1 MSTDKPVSGPGQR
14 LLKFA
19 RSLPVRIVA
28 GLYVA
33 YLLAGFFLV
42 NPLAQ
47 KLLPWVGERML
58 ASRLT
63 AERVAF
69 NPFTLELRVHE
80 LTLSDQHGG
89 FLAGFDRLY
98 VNLGVSGVARWAT
111 RIQAIELDRPHV
123 HLELRRGGG
132 TNWDALAA
140 KLREGS
146 GPASQTIAR
155 LLIDHIQV
163 SDGDISY
170 VDADRPGEPFRVSLQ
185 PLNVALEELSTL
197 PEDRGDYQL
206 TARLP
211 EQGATLRWKG
221 EVGLNPLVSDGDVS
235 LEGVRVGQ
243 LAGAFA
249 GRLEAEASGTLGAQL
264 HYRFA
269 MLRTPDGQDVPSLRL
284 SRAQVELKDFALA
297 PRGGRAPLLQLPDA
311 RITDAS
317 FDSLRREIAVGGLR
331 LEGAKVAATRDG
343 RGRLDWQ
350 ALFAPP
356 PAGTVAAP
364 SAGRADA
371 AAPWKVAVKEIR
383 LVGASARWTDLG
395 YERPLRA
402 ATDGLA
408 LKASL
413 SGEIGATT
421 SLVLGP
427 VDAQAG
433 PVQLHS
439 GDERVATLRQAAL
452 ADARVQWPDN
462 RIRIAALTLSGAR
475 STIALDRRG
484 RLNWAQILRRTG
496 PPAPAAPGNGA
507 GAAPDLEVGRIDV
520 DDLGL
525 RLVDEGPPKPVQLDL
540 ADGRITLAN
549 VGLDLDRPIP
559 VQASFSV
566 KQGGRFEAR
575 GRVVPG
581 APSGRLDLRLAGLSL
596 EPFAPY
602 VNRFAR
608 LRLHSGTAGT
618 RGQLAFAPAKGALG
632 VRYTGG
638 FSVDDLAI
646 AEEDTGEAFLGWKK
660 LSSDNLTVS
669 LAPDRLHIGTL
680 RAQAPFG
687 KVVIFE
693 DKSLN
698 LQRILRASP
707 APAAAASPAPAAA
720 KAPGTDTPF
729 PIAIDR
735 LRIEKAQAQFA
746 DLSLTPQFGTR
757 MRDLGGVVTGLSTDP
772 TASAQVE
779 LDGKVDDY
787 GSVRVRGSIQPFR
800 ATEATDLTLAFR
812 NLEMTRLTPYS
823 AKFAGRKIESGRL
836 SVDLGYKIKDR
847 ELTGT
852 NKFVVHQL
860 KLGER
865 VDSPDALKLPLN
877 LAIAVLQDS
886 HGVIDLDLPVSG
898 NLDDPHFSY
907 GAIVWKAIVNVLTK
921 IVTAP
926 FRALG
931 ALLGVDAQ
939 KMEAVGFD
947 PGRSALLPPE
957 QEKLKTL
964 AEALAKRPALTLTIE
979 PGYDPEADRR
989 ALQEAAMRRQAAEVA
1004 GLKLG
1009 AGEEPGPVDLNNHK
1023 VQTWL
1028 EDRYAAQAGKDAY
1041 RKLRASYQPKDASA
1055 AARVLDSQLLTRLG
1069 RQFGTR
1075 DSGPPSAFHAELLER
1090 LTRELPVPDE
1100 ALVAL
1105 ARSRAR
1111 ALREAIVA
1119 QGLDAARVSIGAPAP
1134 HAAKDQQVACGLT
1147 LGAGAAGAPA
1157 SAPAAGG

>member
-1 MSTDKPVSGPGQR
+1 MSTDQPAPSPKQR
-14 LLKFA
+14 LLKLA
-19 RSLPVRIVA
+19 RSLPLRIVA

-58 ASRLT
+58 ASRLA
-63 AERVAF
+63 AERVEF
-69 NPFTLELRVHE
+69 NPFTLELRVHK
-80 LTLSDQHGG
+80 LTLSEQDGG
-89 FLAGFDRLY
+89 LLAGFDRLD
-98 VNLGVSGVARWAT
+98 VNLGVGGVARWAT
-111 RIQAIELDRPHV
+111 RIQSIELDRPHLHFEV
-123 HLELRRGGG
+123 RRGGG

-146 GPASQTIAR
+146 GPPSRTIAR
-155 LLIDHIQV
+155 LLIDRIRV
-163 SDGDISY
+163 ADGDISFA
-170 VDADRPGEPFRVSLQ
+170 DADRPGEPFRASLQ
-185 PLNVALEELSTL
+185 PLNLALDDLSTL

-206 TARLP
+206 SAKMP

-221 EVGLNPLVSDGDVS
+221 EVGLNPLVSEGDVA
-235 LEGVRVGQ
+235 LEGARVGQ
-243 LAGAFA
+243 LATAFA
-249 GRLEAEASGTLGAQL
+249 GRLEAQASGTLGAQL

-269 MLRTPDGQDVPSLRL
+269 MLRTPDGQDLPAVVL
-284 SRAQVELKDFALA
+284 SHAGVQLKDFTLA
-297 PRGGRAPLLQLPDA
+297 PRGGGSPLLQLPDA

-317 FDSLRREIAVGGLR
+317 FDSLRREVTVGALR
-331 LEGAKVAATRDG
+331 LDGAKVAATRDA
-343 RGRLDWQ
+343 RGALDWQ
-350 ALFAPP
+350 ALFAPA
-356 PAGTVAAP
+356 PAGAAAAP
-364 SAGRADA
+364 SAAGPAST
-371 AAPWKVAVKEIR
+371 APWKVAVKAIE
-383 LVGASARWTDLG
+383 LAGASGRWTDLG

-402 ATDGLA
+402 AAEGLS

-421 SLVLGP
+421 KLVLGP
-427 VDAQAG
+427 VDAQVG
-433 PVQLHS
+433 PVELRS
-439 GDERVATLRQAAL
+439 GDEVVAQLRRAAL
-452 ADARVQWPDN
+452 ADARVQLPDN
-462 RIRIAALTLSGAR
+462 RVRVASLTFSGPR
-475 STIALDRRG
+475 STIALDRRQ
-484 RLNWAQILRRTG
+484 RLNWAEILRRKV
-496 PPAPAAPGNGA
+496 PASATAAPTTAA
-507 GAAPDLEVGRIDV
+507 GAAPDLEVARIDV
-520 DDLGL
+520 DDVGL
-525 RLVDEGPPKPVQLDL
+525 RIVDEGPAKPVQLDL
-540 ADGRITLAN
+540 VDGRVALAN
-549 VGLDLDRPIP
+549 VGLDLNHPIP
-559 VQASFSV
+559 VEASFAL
-566 KQGGRFEAR
+566 KQGGRFEAK
-575 GRVVPG
+575 GSVVPG
-581 APSGRLDLRLAGLSL
+581 SPSGRLDLRLAGLSL
-596 EPFAPY
+596 KPFAPY

-608 LRLHSGTAGT
+608 LLLNSGTAGT
-618 RGQLAFAPAKGALG
+618 RGRLDFAPAKGALG
-632 VRYTGG
+632 LRYTGG
-638 FSVDDLAI
+638 FSVDNLAI
-646 AEEDTGEAFLGWKK
+646 TEEDTGDAFLGWKK
-660 LSSDNLTVS
+660 LSTDSLAVS
-669 LAPDRLHIGTL
+669 LAPDRLHIGKL
-680 RAQAPFG
+680 VAQAPFG

-698 LQRILRASP
+698 LQRIRRATPPPAAPVSP
-707 APAAAASPAPAAA
+707 ATA
-720 KAPGTDTPF
+720 KAPGADAPF

-735 LRIEKAQAQFA
+735 LRIEDGHADFA

-757 MRDLGGVVTGLSTDP
+757 MHGLDGVVTGLSTDP

-812 NLEMTRLTPYS
+812 NVEMTRLTPYS

-836 SVDLGYKIKDR
+836 SVTLGYKIKDR
-847 ELTGT
+847 QLTGT
-852 NKFVVHQL
+852 NKFVVNQL

-931 ALLGVDAQ
+931 ALLGADAQ
-939 KMEAVGFD
+939 KMEAIGFD
-947 PGRSALLPPE
+947 PGRSVLLPPE
-957 QEKLKTL
+957 QEKLKKL
-964 AEALAKRPALTLTIE
+964 AEALAQRPALTLTIE

-1004 GLKLG
+1004 GVKLG
-1009 AGEEPGPVDLNNHK
+1009 AGEDPGPVDVNNHK

-1041 RKLRASYQPKDASA
+1041 QKLRASHQTQDASA
-1055 AARVLDSQLLTRLG
+1055 AARVLDSQFLTRLG

-1090 LTRELPVPDE
+1090 LTREVPVADD

-1105 ARSRAR
+1105 ARSRAQ

-1119 QGLDAARVSIGAPAP
+1119 QGLDAARVSIGTPAP
-1134 HAAKDQQVACGLT
+1134 HPAKDKQVACGLT
-1147 LGAGAAGAPA
+1147 LGAGAASAPAPA
-1157 SAPAAGG
+1157 SAAGG